1 MARATARDSGRLRG
15 SSMNTENVSF
25 RYPEWM
31 DESVESQLGY
41 GDSKSEWIR
50 EAVRQRLER
59 EGLLDD

>member
-1 MARATARDSGRLRG
+1 
-15 SSMNTENVSF
+15 MNTENVSF